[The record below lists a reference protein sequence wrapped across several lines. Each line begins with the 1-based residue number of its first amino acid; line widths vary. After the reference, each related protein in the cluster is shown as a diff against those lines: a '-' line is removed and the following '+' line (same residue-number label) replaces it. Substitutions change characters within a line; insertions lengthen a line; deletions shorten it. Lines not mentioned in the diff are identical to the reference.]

1 MELRKCID
9 FDTKTLHRVI
19 QYRMIVKLTEQK
31 EIMLKPN
38 SFSSFDKVLI
48 FIVIDTNDNSNII
61 Q

>member
-38 SFSSFDKVLI
+38 AFSSFDKVLI
-48 FIVIDTNDNSNII
+48 FIVIYTNDNSNII